1 MTALALSIAE
11 ILAHEP
17 ALMDLPTF
25 FKACGMAQSTG
36 YQVAAEGR
44 LPLEVIPLG
53 RRRYVRTVDAW
64 KFLGLL
70 PQENGAAPTYQAG
83 ASAGNNEGPGYQPGP
98 PVEQS
103 APHASKRTGLT

>member
-1 MTALALSIAE
+1 MTTPALTIAE

-25 FKACGMAQSTG
+25 FKACGTAESTG
-36 YQVAAEGR
+36 YQLAAQGR

-53 RRRYVRTVDAW
+53 RRRYVRTVEVW

-70 PQENGAAPTYQAG
+70 PQENGAIREVESRTSAENDGAPGVEPG
-83 ASAGNNEGPGYQPGP
+83 A
-98 PVEQS
+98 PVEQRT
-103 APHASKRTGLT
+103 ALTSK